1 MAIDRDTVLKA
12 ANLARLHVTDQD
24 TSELTSRLGDI
35 LQMVDELQQA
45 DVADLAP
52 MAHPLDVTQPLRE
65 DEVTES
71 NIRDQ
76 AQALAPASEAGC
88 FLVPRVIE

>member
-1 MAIDRDTVLKA
+1 MAIDRDTVLKV
-12 ANLARLHVTDQD
+12 ANLARLHVTDED
-24 TSELTSRLGDI
+24 TSELTNRLGDI

-65 DEVTES
+65 DKVTETS
-71 NIRDQ
+71 IREQ
-76 AQALAPASEAGC
+76 AQTLAPASEDGC
-88 FLVPRVIE
+88 YLVPRVIE